1 MRTSSRVLAL
11 VLCFGMFLATG
22 CARNKALKNQ
32 VSMLQNQVVALTD
45 EVTNLSDNQKSIE
58 QAVRSSENRTQ
69 QASSQT
75 RALIPGP
82 SRTSSGSKTK
92 GGSVSLN
99 NGVYRTPS
107 GFELP
112 LRQIQA
118 ALQNAGYYK
127 GNIDGKLGAVT
138 EDSIRRFQQ
147 DNGLETDGVVGRNTW
162 ARLKEFATA

>member
-1 MRTSSRVLAL
+1 MRISSRLFTL
-11 VLCFGMFLATG
+11 VLCLGLFAVTG

-45 EVTNLSDNQKSIE
+45 EVTNLGDNQKSLE
-58 QAVRSSENRTQ
+58 QTVRSSEDRSQ
-69 QASSQT
+69 QSSSRQT
-75 RALIPGP
+75 KALIPGP
-82 SRTSSGSKTK
+82 SRSTGKKSS
-92 GGSVSLN
+92 SVSVN

-118 ALQNAGYYK
+118 ALQSAGYYQ
-127 GNIDGKLGAVT
+127 GNIDGKFGPVT
-138 EDSIRRFQQ
+138 EDSIRRFQG

-162 ARLKEFATA
+162 ARLKEFSTATA